1 MLQCPMVPQDAPLVG
16 RTLGSGTAQHPET
29 FYPTIGLR
37 QIDDAEHAFSLSE
50 TIER

>member
-1 MLQCPMVPQDAPLVG
+1 MVPQDAPLVG
-16 RTLGSGTAQHPET
+16 RTLGSGTET

-37 QIDDAEHAFSLSE
+37 QIDDVEHALGLSE